1 MKKIAI
7 FLMTVIFA
15 GGLLTS
21 CKGDGYVAN
30 VTELQLASVS
40 PASGY
45 SGGIIKIL
53 GRNFSE
59 VFGENRVFIGELE
72 AQVLEY
78 NAWDLTVVLP
88 AQEPGTY
95 VITVQTPKGTISGLT
110 FDYKEK
116 PDHEYILSTIAGGAI
131 GLEDG
136 NGAAA
141 KMQNPEGLAMD
152 ANGVLWFTQRGVAGW
167 AIRQMDKNFNV
178 TTLMKTELPWQC
190 CFDSKGSFYYTAKD
204 KNWVGKIDKDG
215 KFTQLP
221 LTGGEIK
228 APMDVH
234 FDLDGAM
241 WLCSR
246 NNNKVYKYVNNAVVK
261 EYDINY
267 PTCLTR
273 DQKGRMILGSTL
285 AGYIYMLDNGEFKP
299 IAGNGENAAAV
310 NPDGTAGDTSTAWI
324 GQVNGIYAANDGTI
338 WYTDVRH
345 QTVRRLTPDAS
356 GDYTKGKIETI
367 VGGFYP
373 SDIYVTDDCSKVYVS
388 SATSHTIRMIE
399 IF

>member
-1 MKKIAI
+1 
-7 FLMTVIFA
+7 
-15 GGLLTS
+15 
-21 CKGDGYVAN
+21 

-152 ANGVLWFTQRGVAGW
+152 ANGVLWFTQRGVA
-167 AIRQMDKNFNV
+167 
-178 TTLMKTELPWQC
+178 
-190 CFDSKGSFYYTAKD
+190 
-204 KNWVGKIDKDG
+204 
-215 KFTQLP
+215 
-221 LTGGEIK
+221 
-228 APMDVH
+228 
-234 FDLDGAM
+234 
-241 WLCSR
+241 
-246 NNNKVYKYVNNAVVK
+246 
-261 EYDINY
+261 
-267 PTCLTR
+267 
-273 DQKGRMILGSTL
+273 
-285 AGYIYMLDNGEFKP
+285 
-299 IAGNGENAAAV
+299 
-310 NPDGTAGDTSTAWI
+310 
-324 GQVNGIYAANDGTI
+324 
-338 WYTDVRH
+338 
-345 QTVRRLTPDAS
+345 
-356 GDYTKGKIETI
+356 
-367 VGGFYP
+367 
-373 SDIYVTDDCSKVYVS
+373 
-388 SATSHTIRMIE
+388 
-399 IF
+399 